1 MNMTWKKFLKNE
13 DGNIGIF
20 GAIGASTVLAASA
33 LAIESNSLYGQ
44 YGSFQSAL
52 DAATLAAASVDPD
65 QYDAVATEIF
75 DLSLGIDSIQNKN
88 VTITR
93 EGDILIGTA
102 SGSIN
107 ALFGGVLTPAT
118 IDINA
123 ATKVGFSREV
133 GGEDAEEEVGK
144 RACIIVLSEKNQ
156 SLRLNSN
163 SKIIAPECEVH
174 VHSRQNQSL
183 SPDSNRHDVAKFCLA
198 ANRLQNNNSGLEV
211 ELNCDVASD
220 PFVGTLPTAESTGSC
235 APQPRNINGNTPQT
249 FSPGRY
255 CDGINVN
262 GQADIHFEPGTY
274 YIRKKWNVNGGRW
287 TGEGVTFVFEDKGDF
302 QFNSNF
308 GGMEMSAPTSGD
320 YENMFM
326 VDLEGSDNL
335 TLNSGNEL
343 NITGSIYLPNRKVIY
358 NSTSSTVGTSMN
370 FVVGQLTIN
379 SQASLN
385 LIPTVNS
392 PKIPGEDYEG
402 SGDGEGTSNGDG
414 SDKMRVASSDG
425 TPYLLR

>member
-1 MNMTWKKFLKNE
+1 M
-13 DGNIGIF
+13 
-20 GAIGASTVLAASA
+20 
-33 LAIESNSLYGQ
+33 
-44 YGSFQSAL
+44 
-52 DAATLAAASVDPD
+52 
-65 QYDAVATEIF
+65 
-75 DLSLGIDSIQNKN
+75 
-88 VTITR
+88 
-93 EGDILIGTA
+93 
-102 SGSIN
+102 
-107 ALFGGVLTPAT
+107 
-118 IDINA
+118 
-123 ATKVGFSREV
+123 
-133 GGEDAEEEVGK
+133 
-144 RACIIVLSEKNQ
+144 
-156 SLRLNSN
+156 
-163 SKIIAPECEVH
+163 
-174 VHSRQNQSL
+174 
-183 SPDSNRHDVAKFCLA
+183 
-198 ANRLQNNNSGLEV
+198 
-211 ELNCDVASD
+211 ASD

>member
-1 MNMTWKKFLKNE
+1 MKIMWNKFLKDE
-13 DGNIGIF
+13 AGNMGIF

-65 QYDAVATEIF
+65 QYDTVATEIF
-75 DLSLGIDSIQNKN
+75 DLSLGIDSIENKN

-93 EGDILIGTA
+93 QGDILIGTA

-118 IDINA
+118 IDISA

-133 GGEDAEEEVGK
+133 GGQDPEEVGK
-144 RACIIVLSEKNQ
+144 RACIIVLSDQNE

-163 SKIIAPECEVH
+163 SHIVAPECEVH
-174 VHSRQNQSL
+174 VHSTQQRSVVA
-183 SPDSNRHDVAKFCLA
+183 DSSQHDVSKFCLS
-198 ANRLQNNNSGLEV
+198 ANQLNNNNSGLEV
-211 ELNCDVASD
+211 DLNCDVAAD
-220 PFVGTLPTAESTGSC
+220 PFAGQVPTNIPNNCVSQ
-235 APQPRNINGNTPQT
+235 PQNLNGNSPQVFT
-249 FSPGRY
+249 EGRY
-255 CDGINVN
+255 CQGLNVN

-274 YIRKKWNVNGGRW
+274 YITGNWNVNGGKW
-287 TGEGVTFVFEDKGDF
+287 TGDDVTFVFGQNGNI

-308 GGMEMSAPTSGD
+308 GGMDMSAPTSGD
-320 YENMFM
+320 FANLFM
-326 VDLEGSDNL
+326 VDLNGQNQFI
-335 TLNSGNEL
+335 LNSGNEL
-343 NITGSIYLPNRKVIY
+343 NISGSIYMPKRQVTY
-358 NSTSSTVGTSMN
+358 NSASTTNGSEMN
-370 FVVGQLTIN
+370 FVVDKLTIN

-392 PKIPGEDYEG
+392 PEVPGEDYEG
-402 SGDGEGTSNGDG
+402 SGNGEGTSDGDG